1 MEENWKTQ
9 LRKIEREF
17 DGLPPEPSPAF
28 AKLQTDTERRAVK
41 KAAERAS
48 AIGAIARLVLVLAL
62 GVGLMFWPYPRDCGQ
77 GLFTFIA
84 AEVVFIAG
92 AVWIA
97 SFSWRHGMPRTH
109 ILALL
114 IVLAGLVLVAAQVLP
129 RNGYAAVDPKNPP
142 QWWCGPGAPAAS
154 TGG

>member
-1 MEENWKTQ
+1 MVEENWKTQ

-28 AKLQTDTERRAVK
+28 AKLQTETERRTHK
-41 KAAERAS
+41 RAAERAS
-48 AIGAIARLVLVLAL
+48 AIGAAGRLVLVLAL
-62 GVGLMFWPYPRDCGQ
+62 GVGLWFWPYPRECGR

-84 AEVVFIAG
+84 AEAVFIAG
-92 AVWIA
+92 GVWIA
-97 SFSWRHGMPRTH
+97 SYTWRHGMPRTH

-114 IVLAGLVLVAAQVLP
+114 VVLAGLGLIATEVLP

-142 QWWCGPGAPAAS
+142 QLWCAG
-154 TGG
+154 

>member
-1 MEENWKTQ
+1 MGEENWKTQ

-28 AKLQTDTERRAVK
+28 AKLQSETERRTHK
-41 KAAERAS
+41 RAAERAA
-48 AIGAIARLVLVLAL
+48 AIGAAARLVLVLAL
-62 GVGLMFWPYPRDCGQ
+62 GAGLMFWPYPRDCGQ

-92 AVWIA
+92 GIWIA
-97 SFSWRHGMPRTH
+97 SFTWRHGMPRTH

-114 IVLAGLVLVAAQVLP
+114 VVSIGLILVAAEVLP
-129 RNGYAAVDPKNPP
+129 RNGYAAVDPENPP
-142 QWWCGPGAPAAS
+142 GWWCAQ
-154 TGG
+154 